1 MQLYI
6 KDPGAVLDY
15 SINWGAGYLQGSE
28 TLSSSIWTIFPADMT
43 QSSASSTASTATVTV
58 SGGTAGQ
65 IYQLTNRI
73 TTSQGRTDE
82 RSITVRVEQK

>member
-1 MQLYI
+1 MQVYV

-15 SINWGAGYLQGSE
+15 SIDWGAGYLQSGE

-43 QSSASSTASTATVTV
+43 QNSASNAAGVTSITV
-58 SGGTAGQ
+58 SGGAVGQ

-82 RSITVRVEQK
+82 RSITVRVEHR

>member
-1 MQLYI
+1 MQVYV

-15 SINWGAGYLQGSE
+15 SIDWGTGYLQSGE

-43 QSSASSTASTATVTV
+43 QNSASNAAGVTSITV
-58 SGGTAGQ
+58 SGGAVGQ

-82 RSITVRVEQK
+82 RSITVRVEHR